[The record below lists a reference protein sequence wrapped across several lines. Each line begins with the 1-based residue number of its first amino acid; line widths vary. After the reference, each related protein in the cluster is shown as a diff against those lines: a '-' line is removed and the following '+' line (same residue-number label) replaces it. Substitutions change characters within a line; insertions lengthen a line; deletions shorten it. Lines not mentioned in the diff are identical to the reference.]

1 MSRRGVPCYNS
12 IYNGGMTITIILHA
26 RDTEVSWKGL
36 SCSTKSKQGQKT
48 TTITSTTTKINHDT
62 TWAFISYDEEGCTET
77 HRHTSNDNKPQQKHE
92 ILYLNHGPPFAKDST
107 RIYHVMPGLLNSHN
121 GVSPHEQA
129 NHVAL
134 FLDRCLSRDTM
145 E

>member
-1 MSRRGVPCYNS
+1 MLQQYLQWRHDNNNYSPCTRHRS
-12 IYNGGMTITIILHA
+12 LM
-26 RDTEVSWKGL
+26 KGIVMFHEEQ
-36 SCSTKSKQGQKT
+36 TRTKT

-121 GVSPHEQA
+121 GVSPH
-129 NHVAL
+129 
-134 FLDRCLSRDTM
+134 
-145 E
+145 

>member
-1 MSRRGVPCYNS
+1 
-12 IYNGGMTITIILHA
+12 MTLH
-26 RDTEVSWKGL
+26 EHSFP
-36 SCSTKSKQGQKT
+36 
-48 TTITSTTTKINHDT
+48 I
-62 TWAFISYDEEGCTET
+62 
-77 HRHTSNDNKPQQKHE
+77 
-92 ILYLNHGPPFAKDST
+92 
-107 RIYHVMPGLLNSHN
+107 HVMPGLLNSHN